1 MKCYRA
7 KRRADGRFIVR
18 RSDLTYELRQLLKM
32 VKNNAAV
39 DLRAL
44 DASIWLV
51 SPNGLLSEK
60 NTLGSAKII
69 IVLEAPHSSG

>member
-1 MKCYRA
+1 MKRYRA
-7 KRRADGRFIVR
+7 KRRADGRFIVN
-18 RSDLTYELRQLLKM
+18 RSKLTCELRQLLRM

-60 NTLGSAKII
+60 NSLGSAKII
-69 IVLEAPHSSG
+69 IVLGASHSSG

>member
-7 KRRADGRFIVR
+7 KRRADGRFIVK
-18 RSDLTYELRQLLKM
+18 RSNLTCELRQLLKM
-32 VKNNAAV
+32 VKNNVAV

-60 NTLGSAKII
+60 NSLGSAKII

>member
-1 MKCYRA
+1 
-7 KRRADGRFIVR
+7 
-18 RSDLTYELRQLLKM
+18 M